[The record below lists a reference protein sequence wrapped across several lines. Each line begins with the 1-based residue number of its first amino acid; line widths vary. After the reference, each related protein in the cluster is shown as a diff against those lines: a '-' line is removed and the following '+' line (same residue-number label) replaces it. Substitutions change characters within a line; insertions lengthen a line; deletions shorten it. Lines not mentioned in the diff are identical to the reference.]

1 MQGRAF
7 EKPFRLQFMIGL
19 IFFALVFSSCKS
31 KKVTTE
37 TDPLRE
43 RSAGYL
49 LKRYERN
56 EFQYDWVGMKVS
68 TGVLTLG
75 ETQSFKANIRMK
87 KDSVIW
93 ISISPAL
100 GIEVLRVLITPD
112 SVKYVSKI
120 PENKHYYLGGF
131 SVINEISKM
140 DIDFATFQDILLGNA
155 VGVENDEGKF
165 RSEVDEN
172 KYLLISKYKRKVKK
186 AVGVDDKDLEPND
199 TIVVNMNDRKV
210 QKAVK
215 KSDEND
221 LVISRYWLEPENFR
235 LVRSLFYDIVNMR
248 NVDIEY
254 SDFKL
259 EGEQYYPSNC
269 RLNVKDAR
277 QTQEIRFEITKINT
291 DKTYDFPFEIPEDF
305 ERKF

>member
-1 MQGRAF
+1 MIFSLSRAPLF
-7 EKPFRLQFMIGL
+7 VGVFL
-19 IFFALVFSSCKS
+19 ITSFLYSCKS
-31 KKVTTE
+31 KKEITT
-37 TDPLRE
+37 TDPIRE

-68 TGVLTLG
+68 AEVLTLG

-155 VGVENDEGKF
+155 IGLEKDEGKF

-172 KYLLISKYKRKVKK
+172 NYLLISKYKRKVKK
-186 AVGVDDKDLEPND
+186 AVGMDDKDIEPDD
-199 TIVVNMNDRKV
+199 TIVVNMNDKRV

-221 LVISRYWLEPENFR
+221 LIISRYWLEPENFH

-277 QTQEIRFEITKINT
+277 QTQEVRFEITKINT

>member
-1 MQGRAF
+1 MIFSLRRAPLF
-7 EKPFRLQFMIGL
+7 VGVFL
-19 IFFALVFSSCKS
+19 ITSFLYSCKS
-31 KKVTTE
+31 KKKVTT
-37 TDPLRE
+37 TDPIRE

-68 TGVLTLG
+68 AEVLTLG

-155 VGVENDEGKF
+155 IGLEKDEGKF

-172 KYLLISKYKRKVKK
+172 NYLLISKYKRKVKK
-186 AVGVDDKDLEPND
+186 AVGMDDKDIEPDD
-199 TIVVNMNDRKV
+199 TIVVNMNDKRV

-221 LVISRYWLEPENFR
+221 LIISRYWLEPENFH

-277 QTQEIRFEITKINT
+277 QTQEVRFEITKINT

>member
-1 MQGRAF
+1 MIFSLRRAPLF
-7 EKPFRLQFMIGL
+7 VGVFL
-19 IFFALVFSSCKS
+19 ITSFLYSCKS
-31 KKVTTE
+31 KKEITT
-37 TDPLRE
+37 TDPIRE

-68 TGVLTLG
+68 AEVLTLG

-155 VGVENDEGKF
+155 IGLEKDEGKF

-172 KYLLISKYKRKVKK
+172 NYLLISKYKRKVKK
-186 AVGVDDKDLEPND
+186 AVGMDDKDIEPDD
-199 TIVVNMNDRKV
+199 TIVVNMNDKRV

-221 LVISRYWLEPENFR
+221 LIISRYWLEPENFH

-277 QTQEIRFEITKINT
+277 QTQEVRFEITKINT

>member
-1 MQGRAF
+1 MTGVAMTV
-7 EKPFRLQFMIGL
+7 PLRLISGL
-19 IFFALVFSSCKS
+19 GILILSLVFTSCKS
-31 KKVTTE
+31 KKNITE
-37 TDPLRE
+37 TEPLRE
-43 RSAGYL
+43 RSAAFL

-56 EFQYDWVGMKVS
+56 EFQYDWVGMKIS
-68 TGVLTLG
+68 AEVLTLG

-131 SVINEISKM
+131 NVISEISKM

-155 VGVENDEGKF
+155 VGLEKDEGKF

-186 AVGVDDKDLEPND
+186 AVGMDDKDLEPDD
-199 TIVVNMNDRKV
+199 TIVVNMNDKRV

-215 KSDEND
+215 KSDESD
-221 LVISRYWLEPENFR
+221 LIISRYWLEPDNFH
-235 LVRSLFYDIVNMR
+235 LVRSLFYDILNMR

-259 EGEQYYPSNC
+259 EGEQYYPANC

-291 DKTYDFPFEIPEDF
+291 DKSYDFPFEIPEDF